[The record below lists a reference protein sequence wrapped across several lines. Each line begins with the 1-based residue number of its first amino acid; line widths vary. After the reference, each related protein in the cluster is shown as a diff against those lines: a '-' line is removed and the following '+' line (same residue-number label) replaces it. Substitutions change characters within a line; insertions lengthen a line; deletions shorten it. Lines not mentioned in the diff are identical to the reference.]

1 MKKSELKAFIRE
13 VIEEVYSDASKL
25 NVSKKYAEQ
34 TRKQSEKDDI
44 KDAGKKTCT
53 VCHGKGKTWTMCG
66 DVDVDTTC
74 NNCGGAGEV

>member
-13 VIEEVYSDASKL
+13 VIDEVYSDASKM
-25 NVSKKYAEQ
+25 NVSKKDAEQ
-34 TRKQSEKDDI
+34 TRKQSGKDDI

-66 DVDVDTTC
+66 DVAVDTKC
-74 NNCGGAGEV
+74 NNCRGTGKV